1 MLNETPE
8 AVTNERRHATPQ
20 PEREPRAARES
31 QGARGPCADRE
42 SRRVRARRAAQLAA
56 LFAAALVV
64 LMNVS
69 LGSRAAPPNV
79 KSGEETTAT
88 DVSAHDASA
97 SFLSSSD
104 PTQQPAG
111 DFSKFSHTNPM
122 HARLPCLLCHRR
134 ETNANAPVRSLGHAP
149 CAGCHV
155 QQFND
160 PRSPICSICHTDT
173 DSAKPPVK
181 PFPKL
186 QSFGFSFDHA
196 RHASGAARASCATC
210 HRPSGR
216 GAVALS
222 IPSGAG
228 AHAACFQCHTQ
239 HAAAPDGHDISSC
252 DTCHLLGRTPRTP
265 AWSRAYTTTPFSHAA
280 HARKGL
286 ACAECHAVRA
296 GVPLARQVSSP
307 FPAQHHAPAGARSCA
322 SCHDNKRAFGGDD
335 FNDCTRC
342 HRGPAWRF

>member
-1 MLNETPE
+1 MNETPE
-8 AVTNERRHATPQ
+8 AQTN
-20 PEREPRAARES
+20 
-31 QGARGPCADRE
+31 
-42 SRRVRARRAAQLAA
+42 ARRARLAVKLGALAA
-56 LFAAALVV
+56 AFV
-64 LMNVS
+64 LLAGVS
-69 LGSRAAPPNV
+69 LGSRAASSSFRSSV
-79 KSGEETTAT
+79 ATAF
-88 DVSAHDASA
+88 ADASANDADA

-104 PTQQPAG
+104 PAQQPAG

-122 HARLPCLLCHRR
+122 HSRLPCLLCHRR
-134 ETNANAPVRSLGHAP
+134 ETNATAPVRSLGHTP

-160 PRSPICSICHTDT
+160 PRSPICTICHTDT

-196 RHASGAARASCATC
+196 RHASGAARANCATC

-228 AHAACFQCHTQ
+228 AHAACFSCHTPS
-239 HAAAPDGHDISSC
+239 AVAPDGRDISSC
-252 DTCHLLGRTPRTP
+252 NTCHQLGRTPRTP

-296 GVPLARQVSSP
+296 GAPLARQVSSP

-335 FNDCTRC
+335 FNNCTRC
-342 HRGPAWRF
+342 HRGSAWHF

>member
-1 MLNETPE
+1 MRETPE
-8 AVTNERRHATPQ
+8 AVTNERRDATPQ

-31 QGARGPCADRE
+31 QGARGPCGDRE

-64 LMNVS
+64 LLNVA
-69 LGSRAAPPNV
+69 LGSRAAPSSV
-79 KSGEETTAT
+79 KSDEVTATT
-88 DVSAHDASA
+88 DVSANDAGA

-104 PTQQPAG
+104 PAQQPAG
-111 DFSKFSHTNPM
+111 DFSKFQHTGL

-134 ETNANAPVRSLGHAP
+134 GTNSTAPVRSLGHSP
-149 CAGCHV
+149 CVGCHV

-160 PRSPICSICHTDT
+160 PRSPICTICHTDT

-196 RHASGAARASCATC
+196 RHASGAARANCATC

-222 IPSGAG
+222 IPSGAV
-228 AHAACFQCHTQ
+228 AHATCFQCHTP

-252 DTCHLLGRTPRTP
+252 DTCHQLGRTPRTP

-286 ACAECHAVRA
+286 SCAECHAVRA
-296 GVPLARQVSSP
+296 GAPLARQVSAP

-342 HRGPAWRF
+342 HRGSAWHF